1 MAQNFRRHTA
11 NAVGT
16 SAVELFQSN
25 GFDCVVGISL
35 SNVLGTAINA
45 TAYINDG
52 SSDISIITTAP
63 IPTGS
68 SLQVLDGGAKF
79 VMQNGDRLFVQSD
92 TASSIDVYVHPSY
105 REGMP
110 RVILEAGLCSRPVI
124 TTDTPGCRDIII
136 NEYNGL
142 LCKVKNSDHLAK
154 QMLKF
159 VSLDKNALSLMGK
172 RNKETIEKFYDENI
186 TTLSL
191 YLSAANSISNDD
203 VIVGTTGMP
212 SRELFEHRSKN
223 NLGHHRDFLTVGG
236 MGHASQIALGIA
248 KTKTLA
254 KVANHFAKRHTKKD
268 IYILDSESKI
278 SSVLKLMPVS
288 KIWGIGSQYAKM
300 LNSYGVKSAFDF
312 ILLDEDWV
320 LKKMTIAGLKMQREL
335 KGEPCISL
343 DTSPSRKKSICTSR
357 SFGVKVTQLQVLKES
372 ISSHAARC
380 AEKLRL
386 EKGCAR
392 YVSVIIKTNPFS
404 ESEEYYHGYK
414 TMSFNTPTNDT
425 IDIVSA
431 AESLLKSIYKKEFV
445 YKKSGVIVGDIIPQ
459 NQIQLNM
466 FDIDEKQSLV

>member
-1 MAQNFRRHTA
+1 MIALADCNNFYASCERVFNPALKNKALIVLSNNDGCVYARIHEA
-11 NAVGT
+11 NAI
-16 SAVELFQSN
+16 
-25 GFDCVVGISL
+25 GIQMGEPVFKARKLIEKNNVTVFSTNFALYGDMSKRVMSLL
-35 SNVLGTAINA
+35 SNM
-45 TAYINDG
+45 
-52 SSDISIITTAP
+52 SPDIEIY
-63 IPTGS
+63 
-68 SLQVLDGGAKF
+68 
-79 VMQNGDRLFVQSD
+79 
-92 TASSIDVYVHPSY
+92 SIDEAFMDFSGIKNYL
-105 REGMP
+105 RLG
-110 RVILEAGLCSRPVI
+110 LEM
-124 TTDTPGCRDIII
+124 RD
-136 NEYNGL
+136 
-142 LCKVKNSDHLAK
+142 VV
-154 QMLKF
+154 LKHT
-159 VSLDKNALSLMGK
+159 G
-172 RNKETIEKFYDENI
+172 IP
-186 TTLSL
+186 
-191 YLSAANSISNDD
+191 IS
-203 VIVGTTGMP
+203 V
-212 SRELFEHRSKN
+212 
-223 NLGHHRDFLTVGG
+223 
-236 MGHASQIALGIA
+236 GIA

-386 EKGCAR
+386 EQGCAR

-404 ESEEYYHGYK
+404 ELDGYYHGYK
-414 TMSFNTPTNDT
+414 TMNFNTPTNDT
-425 IDIVSA
+425 MDIVGA
-431 AESLLKSIYKKEFV
+431 AETLLKSIYKKGFI
-445 YKKSGVIVGDIIPQ
+445 YKKSGVIIGDIIPQ

-466 FDIDEKQSLV
+466 FDVDQNKAKRDSLNSAVDFINKAIGRDTVYISSQGIAREWQLKREKLSPCYTTKWNDLLTVRC